1 MKDQERRERLL
12 RDAHPRIEFEASL
25 ERRVFMSID
34 RQRRQVQRMKTA
46 IIIAWGLLLLL
57 LAGGGIVEALG
68 LKLLASTLAVV
79 ARGALLLALVLT
91 ASWYYR
97 SASLQFDSVRQALA
111 AIQDRLKDLPS
122 TNDHPS

>member
-1 MKDQERRERLL
+1 MKDQERREKLL
-12 RDAHPRIEFEASL
+12 WDAHPRIEFEASL
-25 ERRVFMSID
+25 ERRVLMSID

-97 SASLQFDSVRQALA
+97 SVSLQFDSVRQALA

-122 TNDHPS
+122 TKDHPS

>member
-1 MKDQERRERLL
+1 MKDQERREKLL

-25 ERRVFMSID
+25 ERKVLMSID

-91 ASWYYR
+91 ASGYYR
-97 SASLQFDSVRQALA
+97 SVSLQFDSVRQALA

-122 TNDHPS
+122 TKDHPS

>member
-1 MKDQERRERLL
+1 MKDQERREKLL

-25 ERRVFMSID
+25 ERRVLMSID

-97 SASLQFDSVRQALA
+97 SVSLQFDSVRQALA

-122 TNDHPS
+122 TKDHPS

>member
-1 MKDQERRERLL
+1 MKDQERREKLL

-97 SASLQFDSVRQALA
+97 SVSLQFDSVRQALA

-122 TNDHPS
+122 TKDHPS

>member
-97 SASLQFDSVRQALA
+97 SVSLQFDSVRQALA